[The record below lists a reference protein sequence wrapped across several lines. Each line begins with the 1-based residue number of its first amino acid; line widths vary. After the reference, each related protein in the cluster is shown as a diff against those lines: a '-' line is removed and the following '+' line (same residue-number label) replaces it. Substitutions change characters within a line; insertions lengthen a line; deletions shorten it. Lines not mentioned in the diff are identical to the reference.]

1 MYQHI
6 YLGVVM
12 SHCTT
17 QALSS
22 VSILLVACSS
32 VRVFDGTGA
41 RRVIQGC
48 FSASD
53 AVMRFSGS

>member
-1 MYQHI
+1 
-6 YLGVVM
+6 M